1 MNRDIVPYLLCAE
14 CGAHD
19 LALEVYSLSGNE
31 QVAEGCLTCSQCSS
45 WFRIENGII
54 DLLPMRLRQKNLDRF
69 MRKNERFAVRHN
81 LSLQALENVSAAKAT
96 TDKTKP
102 VGAFE
107 DVVDYERR
115 VVNNS
120 YYKALDRL
128 AFFDWMERNLTK
140 QDFVLDIGCGTGRQC
155 IPLAERSIRV
165 VGIDIDEEML
175 QEAVKKVGSS
185 SIGRM
190 MDLIVGDGE
199 NPPVKPG
206 SFTACVFYGVL
217 HHLSDKRKA
226 IANAAKKLLPGA
238 AVYSLDPHKSSARFV
253 FDLLMRL
260 WQLYVEE
267 ADEDPLIS
275 ESQLYEWMKSAEIMG
290 KVKLSTYLPP
300 HIFVA
305 GFPANVFLLK
315 VTDRIF
321 SYIPGIRNIGGVI
334 IFEGRSSSNI
344 DNVPANPMP

>member
-1 MNRDIVPYLLCAE
+1 MNRNVVPYLLCAE
-14 CGAHD
+14 CSAPD
-19 LALEVYSLSGNE
+19 LLLEVYSPLGNE
-31 QVAEGCLTCSQCSS
+31 QVMEGRLTCSKCSS

-54 DLLPMRLRQKNLDRF
+54 DLLPMRLRQKNYDRF
-69 MRKNERFAVRHN
+69 MLKNERFAVRHN
-81 LSLQALENVSAAKAT
+81 LPLQLLENVTALKGTS
-96 TDKTKP
+96 DKTKP

-107 DVVDYERR
+107 DVVDYEKR

-120 YYKALDRL
+120 YYKALDRV
-128 AFFDWMERNLTK
+128 AFFDWMERNLTD

-155 IPLAERSIRV
+155 IPLAERHIRV
-165 VGIDIDEEML
+165 VGIDVDEEML
-175 QEAVKKVGSS
+175 QEAVKKVGNS

-190 MDLIVGDGE
+190 IDLIVGDGE
-199 NPPVKPG
+199 NPPVKPS

-226 IANAAKKLLPGA
+226 IANAASKLLPGA
-238 AVYSLDPHKSSARFV
+238 SVYSLDPHKSSARFV

-275 ESQLYEWMKSAEIMG
+275 ENQLYEWMKNAQIVG

-315 VTDRIF
+315 ITDRIF
-321 SYIPGIRNIGGVI
+321 SHIPGIRNIGGVV
-334 IFEGRSSSNI
+334 IFEGRNRSDI
-344 DNVPANPMP
+344 DNVSIKSS